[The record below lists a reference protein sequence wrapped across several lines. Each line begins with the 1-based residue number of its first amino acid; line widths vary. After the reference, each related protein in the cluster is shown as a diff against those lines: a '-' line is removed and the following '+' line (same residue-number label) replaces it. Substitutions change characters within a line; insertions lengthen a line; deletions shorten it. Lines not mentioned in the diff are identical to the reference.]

1 MTKNITVTPAKTDE
15 KPAEAVNEQATQEQT
30 TQEQPTEPIVE
41 NVITTDTVTAVVQP
55 PVDAD
60 KEQAF
65 PNTTDTRTVADV
77 DKEIKQANAET
88 LANRIPSNW
97 VITPGEGDDIVAVNN
112 ITKKTFEGSVADF
125 NSILRG

>member
-1 MTKNITVTPAKTDE
+1 MEIKPTLKKEAASKTE
-15 KPAEAVNEQATQEQT
+15 V
-30 TQEQPTEPIVE
+30 V
-41 NVITTDTVTAVVQP
+41 DTVAVQVQKVATNP
-55 PVDAD
+55 SEKIPSNWTIDAD

-65 PNTTDTRTVADV
+65 PNTSDTRTVTDV
-77 DKEIKQANAET
+77 DKEIKQANADT

-112 ITKKTFEGSVADF
+112 ITKKTFTGSVADF